1 MTAKRKRWLAAVAV
15 AVVVVGTTVALA
27 SRAKSAAPGKDDTP
41 VTKAAIT
48 DVQVEV
54 LEVGTVQPEVKVDVK
69 SALSGKVVELPIREG
84 DVVRK
89 GQLLAAIEPDVNQAQ
104 TLAGVR
110 RSVNQAEI
118 DFADAE
124 KDYRLSRSF
133 SETA

>member
-118 DFADAE
+118 DFAGRRE
-124 KDYRLSRSF
+124 GLPG
-133 SETA
+133 